1 LLSAF
6 TIFGAGSMAARHEK
20 QVRSF
25 YAVLAFT
32 AFS

>member
-1 LLSAF
+1 
-6 TIFGAGSMAARHEK
+6 MAARHEK